1 MVGLNSCRDE
11 HKQPWPSKSRGCSN
25 TFGSF
30 KLRLSNF
37 TLQTWVVIYLLWVPT
52 LAKAQSI
59 GLSNDQINSVSAR
72 LAEAAQAS
80 WELGT
85 RAQAILELNA
95 TQYSVFSSN
104 SVPPSS
110 NAVED
115 DSMEPIWGIAR
126 RIMGQWN
133 GTSGGSP
140 QPLMPDGS
148 AADPASNGV
157 TILMANWTGLAAR
170 DSGSN
175 SSLNYDY
182 AAAAKSQLDFL
193 FSSSVPKTSDGAI
206 SHRVDQLQLWSDFVY
221 MVPPFLAYYGAVTRN
236 RTLLVEAY
244 NQCKLYRSYLQDE
257 KSRLWR
263 HVLLGTSGID
273 EGFWST
279 GNGWAAAGMLRVH
292 ATLTNNE
299 YANTLKNQRRDLQK
313 WVEEIHKAMYSV
325 VDDTQ
330 IFTNYADQPPSA
342 PRNFYD
348 ASGTSLVAATVYRAS
363 LQYAGSRYKYM
374 GNAERAW
381 ASLVNSTGSTSSNSS
396 APFANFTHFTP
407 EGWLTPVVNP
417 HSYGLEGNMSA
428 EGQSFVV
435 MLAAAR
441 RDWIGVNGEYSAGV
455 GRCQGVFV
463 SGLVGGLIAVVV
475 GAMTF
480 VL

>member
-1 MVGLNSCRDE
+1 MEVQYSCQDDYGRTS
-11 HKQPWPSKSRGCSN
+11 PSASQGFLE
-25 TFGSF
+25 TIGSF
-30 KLRLSNF
+30 RLRPSTF
-37 TLQTWVVIYLLWVPT
+37 ILQTLVVIYLLWIPT
-52 LAKAQSI
+52 QTKAQDI
-59 GLSNDQINSVSAR
+59 GLSTDQIGSISAR
-72 LAEAAQAS
+72 LAEAAQ
-80 WELGT
+80 T
-85 RAQAILELNA
+85 
-95 TQYSVFSSN
+95 SVFSS
-104 SVPPSS
+104 SSIPPSS
-110 NAVED
+110 NAVDES
-115 DSMEPIWGIAR
+115 SMEPFWDIAR
-126 RIMGQWN
+126 SIMGQWN
-133 GTSGGSP
+133 GTSSGSP

-170 DSGSN
+170 DSASN

-182 AAAAKSQLDFL
+182 AAAAKSQLGFL
-193 FSSSVPKTSDGAI
+193 HSNNVPKTSDGAI

-221 MVPPFLAYYGAVTRN
+221 MVPPFFAYYGALTRN

-279 GNGWAAAGMLRVH
+279 VLSVPVFRGNGWAAAGMLRVH
-292 ATLTNNE
+292 ASITNSE
-299 YANTLKNQRRDLQK
+299 YANTLKNQRKDLQK
-313 WVEEIHKAMYSV
+313 WVEEIHKGMYAV

-330 IFTNYADQPPSA
+330 LFTNWADQPPTA

-363 LQYAGSRYKYM
+363 LQYAGKKYKYI

-381 ASLVNSTGSTSSNSS
+381 ATLFNSTGSGSSNSS
-396 APFANFTHFTP
+396 APFVGYTHFTQ

-417 HSYGLEGNMSA
+417 HSYGEEGSRSA
-428 EGQSFVV
+428 EGQAFVV

-441 RDWIGVNGEYSAGV
+441 RDWIGVNGEYSAGTSRYH
-455 GRCQGVFV
+455 GALASRWA
-463 SGLVGGLIAVVV
+463 GGLLAVAV
-475 GAMTF
+475 GSMTF
-480 VL
+480 SF

>member
-1 MVGLNSCRDE
+1 MEAQNSCQDDYGRIS
-11 HKQPWPSKSRGCSN
+11 PPSSQGFLN
-25 TFGSF
+25 TIASF
-30 KLRLSNF
+30 KLRPSAF
-37 TLQTWVVIYLLWVPT
+37 ILQTLVVIYLLWIPT
-52 LAKAQSI
+52 PTKAQDI
-59 GLSNDQINSVSAR
+59 GLSTDQIGSLSTR
-72 LAEAAQAS
+72 LAEAAQSS

-95 TQYSVFSSN
+95 TQYSVFSS
-104 SVPPSS
+104 SSIPPSS
-110 NAVED
+110 NAAGD
-115 DSMEPIWGIAR
+115 YSMEPFWHIAR
-126 RIMGQWN
+126 SIMGQWN

-170 DSGSN
+170 DSASN

-193 FSSSVPKTSDGAI
+193 YSSSVPKTSDGAI
-206 SHRVDQLQLWSDFVY
+206 SHRVDQLQLWSDFIY
-221 MVPPFLAYYGAVTRN
+221 MVPPFFAYYGALTRN

-292 ATLTNNE
+292 ATITNSE
-299 YANTLKNQRRDLQK
+299 YANTLKNQRKDLQK
-313 WVEEIHKAMYSV
+313 WVEEIHKAMYAV

-330 IFTNYADQPPSA
+330 LFTNWADQPPTA

-363 LQYAGSRYKYM
+363 LQYAGKKYKYI

-381 ASLVNSTGSTSSNSS
+381 ATLFNSTSSGSSNSS
-396 APFANFTHFTP
+396 APFVGYTHFTQ

-417 HSYGLEGNMSA
+417 HSYGEEGSRSA
-428 EGQSFVV
+428 EGQAFVV

-441 RDWIGVNGEYSAGV
+441 RDWIGVNGEYSAG
-455 GRCQGVFV
+455 
-463 SGLVGGLIAVVV
+463 SPLLAY
-475 GAMTF
+475 
-480 VL
+480 